1 MSFSAGP
8 RPSKRKRCVP
18 LATRW
23 SAGTVGSRRNG
34 DGHETLSGRGKFGT
48 FAVAA
53 LLKTEKSM
61 TDHDERNTE
70 TSEMRVMWI
79 MAAVIVLFILGIT
92 GCNMLTHPD
101 WMHGG

>member
-1 MSFSAGP
+1 MCPIG
-8 RPSKRKRCVP
+8 
-18 LATRW
+18 
-23 SAGTVGSRRNG
+23 RNG
-34 DGHETLSGRGKFGT
+34 DGHETLSGRGKFGM
-48 FAVAA
+48 AA
-53 LLKTEKSM
+53 LLKMEKSM